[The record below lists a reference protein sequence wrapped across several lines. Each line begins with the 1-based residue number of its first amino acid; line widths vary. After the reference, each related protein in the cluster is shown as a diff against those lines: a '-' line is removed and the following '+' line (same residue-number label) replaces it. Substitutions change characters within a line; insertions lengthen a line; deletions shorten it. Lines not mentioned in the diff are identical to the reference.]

1 MKRAIN
7 MIIKESINMR
17 FTQGYWVI
25 RQDYVMSYATQTVR
39 VIKNDKKLH
48 IISAC
53 RPIRHRG
60 DILDGGS
67 LDIVFTAP
75 RKNIIRVQVTHFA
88 GTPRKDPKFTTY
100 EEDVTPEIRED
111 DDYAYFTSGDLTA
124 RVSKGGNWSVDYMV
138 GDRVLTTSGWR
149 GMGRALKKDGTPCSL
164 LPHGTSY
171 MSESL
176 QLDVG
181 ECVYGLGERFGA
193 YVKNGQTVDM
203 WNADGGTASELAYKN
218 IPFYM
223 TNRGYGV
230 LVENASDVSF
240 EVATEKVERVQFSH
254 EGETMVYDVIY
265 GGTPK
270 DTLDLYTALTGRP
283 ALVPAWSFGL
293 WLSTSFTTT
302 YDEETV
308 TSFIDGMAER
318 DIPLQMFHFDCFW
331 MKEYEWTNFE
341 WDLDQFPDPPAMLKR
356 LASRGLGLCCWIN
369 PYISQKSKLFDIGME
384 KGYFIKNPDGSVFQ
398 TDLWQ
403 PGMAIVDF
411 TNPEAAKW
419 FAAGVRKLCEMGVTA
434 IKTDFGERIPTKAV
448 YYNGADPIHMHNY
461 YTYLYNKTVFEV
473 LEEYYGKGQA
483 CLFARSATVGGQKF
497 PVHWGG
503 DCSAEYTSMAETL
516 RGGLSLCSSGF
527 GFFSHDIGG
536 FEATASPDVYK
547 RWCAFGLMSTHSR
560 LHGSTSYRVPWN
572 FDEESCDVLRFFTK
586 LKGKLMPYLFAQ
598 AVKTHTTGIP
608 MMRPMVMDYTDD
620 IACRYLDQQYMLG
633 DSLLCAPVFR
643 EDGVANFY
651 LPEGKWY
658 DIITGKT
665 YEGGKYHAVTC
676 TFMEM
681 PVLAKPNSIVTFGAF
696 ENQFEYDYLEGADAM
711 ICNLEDGKT
720 AEASIYDTKANL
732 VLTIQATR
740 KGNVISVETS
750 STDKTFT
757 VSVAG
762 TDKKITLQGG
772 KGEIV
777 L

>member
-1 MKRAIN
+1 
-7 MIIKESINMR
+7 MR

-39 VIKNDKKLH
+39 VIKNDKELH

-88 GTPRKDPKFTTY
+88 GTPRKDPQFTTY

-293 WLSTSFTTT
+293 WLSTSFTTN
-302 YDEETV
+302 YDEQT
-308 TSFIDGMAER
+308 TSSFINGMAER
-318 DIPLQMFHFDCFW
+318 DIPLSVFHFDCYW
-331 MKEYEWTNFE
+331 MKGFNWCDFE
-341 WDLDQFPDPPAMLKR
+341 WDHDTFPDPVGMLKR
-356 LASRGLGLCCWIN
+356 YHEKGLHICCWIN
-369 PYISQKSKLFDIGME
+369 PYIGQASPLFKEGME
-384 KGYFIKNPDGSVFQ
+384 HGYLLKKTDGI
-398 TDLWQ
+398 L
-403 PGMAIVDF
+403 PAILNTLYVIVLTLLIVLPLGVGAAVYLTEYASNRKLIEVIEF
-411 TNPEAAKW
+411 TNETLAGIPSILYGLVGMLVFAQTLGFKTCLLSGSLTLVVMNLPTIIRTTQESLKTVPQGYREGALGLGAGKWHIIRTIVLPCSIDGIVTGCILAVGRIVGESAALL
-419 FAAGVRKLCEMGVTA
+419 FTAGAAEVIAQNVV
-434 IKTDFGERIPTKAV
+434 KA
-448 YYNGADPIHMHNY
+448 YTSNGA
-461 YTYLYNKTVFEV
+461 TLSVLLYLRAFEDGDFDSAWAIGAV
-473 LEEYYGKGQA
+473 LLVLVLA
-483 CLFARSATVGGQKF
+483 INLAARLAK
-497 PVHWGG
+497 
-503 DCSAEYTSMAETL
+503 
-516 RGGLSLCSSGF
+516 
-527 GFFSHDIGG
+527 
-536 FEATASPDVYK
+536 
-547 RWCAFGLMSTHSR
+547 
-560 LHGSTSYRVPWN
+560 
-572 FDEESCDVLRFFTK
+572 TK
-586 LKGKLMPYLFAQ
+586 LKQKQ
-598 AVKTHTTGIP
+598 
-608 MMRPMVMDYTDD
+608 
-620 IACRYLDQQYMLG
+620 
-633 DSLLCAPVFR
+633 
-643 EDGVANFY
+643 
-651 LPEGKWY
+651 
-658 DIITGKT
+658 
-665 YEGGKYHAVTC
+665 
-676 TFMEM
+676 
-681 PVLAKPNSIVTFGAF
+681 
-696 ENQFEYDYLEGADAM
+696 
-711 ICNLEDGKT
+711 
-720 AEASIYDTKANL
+720 
-732 VLTIQATR
+732 
-740 KGNVISVETS
+740 
-750 STDKTFT
+750 
-757 VSVAG
+757 
-762 TDKKITLQGG
+762 
-772 KGEIV
+772 
-777 L
+777 

>member
-1 MKRAIN
+1 
-7 MIIKESINMR
+7 MR

-39 VIKNDKKLH
+39 VIKNDKELH

-75 RKNIIRVQVTHFA
+75 RRNIIRVQVTHFA

-283 ALVPAWSFGL
+283 ALVVVRSVA
-293 WLSTSFTTT
+293 
-302 YDEETV
+302 V
-308 TSFIDGMAER
+308 
-318 DIPLQMFHFDCFW
+318 H
-331 MKEYEWTNFE
+331 
-341 WDLDQFPDPPAMLKR
+341 
-356 LASRGLGLCCWIN
+356 
-369 PYISQKSKLFDIGME
+369 LFYHELRRAD
-384 KGYFIKNPDGSVFQ
+384 
-398 TDLWQ
+398 
-403 PGMAIVDF
+403 DF
-411 TNPEAAKW
+411 LLHQRHGGA
-419 FAAGVRKLCEMGVTA
+419 RHS
-434 IKTDFGERIPTKAV
+434 AV
-448 YYNGADPIHMHNY
+448 
-461 YTYLYNKTVFEV
+461 
-473 LEEYYGKGQA
+473 
-483 CLFARSATVGGQKF
+483 
-497 PVHWGG
+497 
-503 DCSAEYTSMAETL
+503 
-516 RGGLSLCSSGF
+516 
-527 GFFSHDIGG
+527 
-536 FEATASPDVYK
+536 
-547 RWCAFGLMSTHSR
+547 
-560 LHGSTSYRVPWN
+560 RVPLRLLL
-572 FDEESCDVLRFFTK
+572 DEGLQLVRLRV
-586 LKGKLMPYLFAQ
+586 G
-598 AVKTHTTGIP
+598 
-608 MMRPMVMDYTDD
+608 
-620 IACRYLDQQYMLG
+620 
-633 DSLLCAPVFR
+633 S
-643 EDGVANFY
+643 
-651 LPEGKWY
+651 
-658 DIITGKT
+658 
-665 YEGGKYHAVTC
+665 
-676 TFMEM
+676 
-681 PVLAKPNSIVTFGAF
+681 
-696 ENQFEYDYLEGADAM
+696 
-711 ICNLEDGKT
+711 
-720 AEASIYDTKANL
+720 
-732 VLTIQATR
+732 
-740 KGNVISVETS
+740 
-750 STDKTFT
+750 
-757 VSVAG
+757 
-762 TDKKITLQGG
+762 
-772 KGEIV
+772 
-777 L
+777 

>member
-1 MKRAIN
+1 
-7 MIIKESINMR
+7 MR

-39 VIKNDKKLH
+39 VIKNDKELH

-88 GTPRKDPKFTTY
+88 GTPRKDPQFTTY

-138 GDRVLTTSGWR
+138 GDRILTTSGWR

-293 WLSTSFTTT
+293 WLSTSFTTN
-302 YDEETV
+302 YDEQT
-308 TSFIDGMAER
+308 TSSFINGMAER
-318 DIPLQMFHFDCFW
+318 DIPLSVFHFDCYW
-331 MKEYEWTNFE
+331 MKGFNWCDFE
-341 WDLDQFPDPPAMLKR
+341 WDHDTFPDPVGMLKR
-356 LASRGLGLCCWIN
+356 YHEKGLHICCWIN
-369 PYISQKSKLFDIGME
+369 PYIGQASPLFKEGME
-384 KGYFIKNPDGSVFQ
+384 HGYLLKKTDGILPAILNTLYVIVLTLLIVLPLGVGAAVYLTEYASNRRLIEVIEFTNETLAGIPSIIYGLVGMLVFSQALGFQ
-398 TDLWQ
+398 TCLLSGSLTLVVMNLPTIIRTTQESLKTVPQGYREGAMGLGAGKWHIIRT
-403 PGMAIVDF
+403 IVLPCSIDGIVTGCILAVGRIVGESAALLF
-411 TNPEAAKW
+411 TAGAAEVIAK
-419 FAAGVRKLCEMGVTA
+419 GVA
-434 IKTDFGERIPTKAV
+434 KA
-448 YYNGADPIHMHNY
+448 YTSNGA
-461 YTYLYNKTVFEV
+461 TLSVLLYLRAFEDGDFASAWGIGAV
-473 LEEYYGKGQA
+473 LLVLVLA
-483 CLFARSATVGGQKF
+483 INLAARLAK
-497 PVHWGG
+497 
-503 DCSAEYTSMAETL
+503 
-516 RGGLSLCSSGF
+516 
-527 GFFSHDIGG
+527 
-536 FEATASPDVYK
+536 
-547 RWCAFGLMSTHSR
+547 
-560 LHGSTSYRVPWN
+560 
-572 FDEESCDVLRFFTK
+572 TK
-586 LKGKLMPYLFAQ
+586 LKQKQ
-598 AVKTHTTGIP
+598 
-608 MMRPMVMDYTDD
+608 
-620 IACRYLDQQYMLG
+620 
-633 DSLLCAPVFR
+633 
-643 EDGVANFY
+643 
-651 LPEGKWY
+651 
-658 DIITGKT
+658 
-665 YEGGKYHAVTC
+665 
-676 TFMEM
+676 
-681 PVLAKPNSIVTFGAF
+681 
-696 ENQFEYDYLEGADAM
+696 
-711 ICNLEDGKT
+711 
-720 AEASIYDTKANL
+720 
-732 VLTIQATR
+732 
-740 KGNVISVETS
+740 
-750 STDKTFT
+750 
-757 VSVAG
+757 
-762 TDKKITLQGG
+762 
-772 KGEIV
+772 
-777 L
+777 

>member
-1 MKRAIN
+1 
-7 MIIKESINMR
+7 MR

-39 VIKNDKKLH
+39 VIKNDKELH

-75 RKNIIRVQVTHFA
+75 RRNIIRVQVTHFA

-124 RVSKGGNWSVDYMV
+124 RVSKGGNWAVDYMV
-138 GDRVLTTSGWR
+138 GDRILTSSGWR

-293 WLSTSFTTT
+293 WLSTSFTTN
-302 YDEETV
+302 YDEQT
-308 TSFIDGMAER
+308 TSSFINGMAER
-318 DIPLQMFHFDCFW
+318 DIPLSVFHFDCYW
-331 MKEYEWTNFE
+331 MKGFNWCDFE
-341 WDLDQFPDPPAMLKR
+341 WDHDTFPDPVGMLKR
-356 LASRGLGLCCWIN
+356 YHEKGLHICCWIN
-369 PYISQKSKLFDIGME
+369 PYIGQASPLFKEGME
-384 KGYFIKNPDGSVFQ
+384 HGYLLKKTDGSLFQ
-398 TDLWQ
+398 TDMWQ
-403 PGMAIVDF
+403 AGMAIVDF
-411 TNPEAAKW
+411 TNPDACKW
-419 FAAGVRKLCEMGVTA
+419 YASYLYKLMDMGVDCF
-434 IKTDFGERIPTKAV
+434 KTDFGERIPTKVV
-448 YYNGADPIHMHNY
+448 YHNGADPIAMHNY

-473 LEEYYGKGQA
+473 LEDYYGKGQA

-503 DCSAEYTSMAETL
+503 DCFSQYESMAETL
-516 RGGLSLCSSGF
+516 RGGLSLCLSGF
-527 GFFSHDIGG
+527 GYFSHDISG
-536 FEATASPDVYK
+536 FEATGSPDLYK
-547 RWCAFGLMSTHSR
+547 RWSAFGLMSSHSR
-560 LHGSTSYRVPWN
+560 LHGNSSYRVPWN
-572 FDEESCDVLRFFTK
+572 FDEEACDVLRHFTK
-586 LKGKLMPYLFAQ
+586 LKGRLMPYLFAN
-598 AVKTHTTGIP
+598 AVKAHEKGVP
-608 MMRPMVMDYTDD
+608 MMRAMVMEYSDD
-620 IACRYLDQQYMLG
+620 PACLPLDRQYMFG
-633 DSLLCAPVFR
+633 DNLLIAPVFN
-643 EDGVANFY
+643 EEGTAQFY
-651 LPEGKWY
+651 LPKGKWT
-658 DIITGKT
+658 DIQTGEVL
-665 YEGGKYHAVTC
+665 EGGNWYDKKYDY
-676 TFMEM
+676 FSMGM
-681 PVLAKPNSIVTFGAF
+681 YAKPNSIIAYGNF
-696 ENQFEYDYLEGADAM
+696 ERNFAYDYVEGAKLV
-711 ICNLEDGKT
+711 IYQLEDGKNT
-720 AEASIYDTKANL
+720 QCKIYDKDAKL
-732 VLTIQATR
+732 ELTVMAERNGDTITVTHTATD
-740 KGNVISVETS
+740 KHFTVESAEGLNVVIS
-750 STDKTFT
+750 K
-757 VSVAG
+757 
-762 TDKKITLQGG
+762 
-772 KGEIV
+772 
-777 L
+777 